1 MLNDEVLVQN
11 RFHWVAKLEVVMI
24 SSQPWVVFVVLTIL
38 FLVLVTTLLV
48 IQRVV
53 KKRSKLT

>member
-1 MLNDEVLVQN
+1 MLNDEVLVQTDSIGSP
-11 RFHWVAKLEVVMI
+11 KLEVVMI